1 LLLASTEP
9 HLREKPM
16 QDLNT
21 FLPALQKALAEQ
33 QFEAVLQALAVDA
46 VSRSGNAA
54 NQGNLT
60 GIAVL
65 DDLCAQAAT
74 AIARAHP
81 DARASTPVD
90 KDLTIYIATDLYWG
104 HGGHTPLLMDLI
116 KVDKSPRKELLLS
129 VIGGGAK
136 NAEFAHQ
143 LTQALP
149 DGVGVQQLTADTLL
163 QKVLILRSY
172 LRSKRPGR
180 IILVTHQYDTVVY
193 CGLTADCAPQIINIH
208 HADTFTLGL
217 HIPWYILV
225 GTNLFFTQAVANAI
239 GRGMF
244 YWPIAAEDQG
254 VRPWNDWLAGEPL
267 HTCSHGASR
276 KFEGRNG
283 LDYEDIVTMRLQ
295 MLPGDHYHI
304 GDLSAQ
310 RLATLAERLG
320 EAGLD
325 TRRFIYVGPV
335 PSLWRY
341 LKQSSVHLCISSFP
355 VCGPKGLVE
364 TKGCGIPVLMYED
377 TQHPARSALQFCYA
391 DCLHWR
397 DAEELRAALQGLTP
411 EALRLQAQLSRAD
424 YEKMHS
430 MQRLG
435 ECATIPE
442 TYVAPVAYRAH
453 PA

>member
-1 LLLASTEP
+1 
-9 HLREKPM
+9 M

-21 FLPALQKALAEQ
+21 LVPALQQALDAQ
-33 QFEAVLQALAVDA
+33 QFDAVLQALAVDA
-46 VSRSGNAA
+46 VGRAGNAA

-65 DDLCAQAAT
+65 DELCAKTAA
-74 AIARAHP
+74 AIAQAYP
-81 DARASTPVD
+81 DTRPATPVD
-90 KDLTIYIATDLYWG
+90 KDMTIYIATDLYWG

-116 KVDKSPRKELLLS
+116 KVDRSPRKEFLLT

-136 NAEFAHQ
+136 NGEFAQ
-143 LTQALP
+143 KLTQALP
-149 DGVGVQQLTADTLL
+149 EGVGVQQLTADTLL

-172 LRSKRPGR
+172 LRVKRPGR

-225 GTNLFFTQAVANAI
+225 GTNFFFTQAVATAI

-254 VRPWNDWLAGEPL
+254 ARPWQEWLPGQPL

-276 KFEGRNG
+276 KFEGHND
-283 LDYEDIVTMRLQ
+283 LDYEDVVALRLQ
-295 MLPGDHYHI
+295 WQPGDHYHI
-304 GDLSAQ
+304 GDLSPERRASLVQ
-310 RLATLAERLG
+310 RLEA
-320 EAGLD
+320 AGLD
-325 TRRFIYVGPV
+325 ASRFIYVGPV
-335 PSLWRY
+335 PSLWAY
-341 LKQSSVHLCISSFP
+341 LKQSPVQLCLSSFP

-364 TKGCGIPVLMYED
+364 TKGCGIPILMYED
-377 TQHPARSALQFCYA
+377 TQHPARSALQFSYA

-397 DAEELRAALQGLTP
+397 NADELRAALQGLTP
-411 EALRLQAQLSRAD
+411 QGLQRQALLSRVD
-424 YEKMHS
+424 YDRKHS
-430 MQRLG
+430 MQRLA

-442 TYVAPVAYRAH
+442 TYVAPFASRVS
-453 PA
+453 PD

>member
-1 LLLASTEP
+1 
-9 HLREKPM
+9 M

-21 FLPALQKALAEQ
+21 FLPALQKALDEQ
-33 QFEAVLQALAVDA
+33 QFESVLQALAVDA
-46 VSRSGNAA
+46 VSRAGVAA
-54 NQGNLT
+54 DQGNLT

-65 DDLCAQAAT
+65 DQMCARAAT
-74 AIARAHP
+74 AIALAYG
-81 DARASTPVD
+81 DAQSDIPVD
-90 KDLTIYIATDLYWG
+90 KGLTIYIATDLYWG

-116 KVDKSPRKELLLS
+116 KVDKSPRRELLLT

-136 NAEFAHQ
+136 NSEFANQ

-149 DGVGVQQLTADTLL
+149 DGVGVQQITADTLL

-172 LRSKRPGR
+172 LRAKRPGR
-180 IILVTHQYDTVVY
+180 IILITHQYDTVVY

-225 GTNLFFTQAVANAI
+225 GTNFFFTQMVANAI

-254 VRPWNDWLAGEPL
+254 ARPWSEWQVGQPL

-276 KFEGRNG
+276 KFEGSNG

-295 MLPGDHYHI
+295 MWPGDHYHI
-304 GDLSAQ
+304 GDLGAHRLETLAA
-310 RLATLAERLG
+310 RLAA
-320 EAGLD
+320 AGLD
-325 TRRFIYVGPV
+325 ASRFIYVGPV

-341 LKQSSVHLCISSFP
+341 LKQSPVHLCISSFP

-377 TQHPARSALQFCYA
+377 TQHPTRSSLHFSYA
-391 DCLHWR
+391 NCLHWR
-397 DAEELRAALQGLTP
+397 DVGELRAALQGLTP
-411 EALRLQAQLSRAD
+411 DSLRLQAQLSRAG

-442 TYVAPVAYRAH
+442 TYVAPIAFRAN
-453 PA
+453 PD